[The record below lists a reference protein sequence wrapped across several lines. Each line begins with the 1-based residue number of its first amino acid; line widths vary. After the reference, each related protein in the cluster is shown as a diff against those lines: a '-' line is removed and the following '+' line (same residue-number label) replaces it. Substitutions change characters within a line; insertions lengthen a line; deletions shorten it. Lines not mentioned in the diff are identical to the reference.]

1 MFDVG
6 RLCMKVA
13 GREAG
18 KYCVVV
24 KKIDANFVLVT
35 GPRSVTQVKRRK
47 CNILHLEPLKESLKL
62 KDDASDEEVIK
73 AYEEASIFS
82 KLDLPKPDERGK
94 ANTGEKAS
102 RDAFR
107 HESPSV
113 EGREHTEDKEKPN
126 KRKEGGEA
134 TFKPESKAKKKKESE

>member
-6 RLCMKVA
+6 RVCLKVA

-24 KKIDANFVLVT
+24 KKLDANFVLVT

-47 CNILHLEPLKESLKL
+47 CNILHLEPLKESLEI
-62 KDDASDEEVIK
+62 KDDASDEEVIR
-73 AYEEASIFS
+73 AYEHASLFT
-82 KLDLPKPDERGK
+82 KLDLPKPSS
-94 ANTGEKAS
+94 GEKAS

-107 HESPSV
+107 HESRP
-113 EGREHTEDKEKPN
+113 ENTEEKEKPE
-126 KRKEGGEA
+126 KK
-134 TFKPESKAKKKKESE
+134 KSKKKEAE

>member
-1 MFDVG
+1 M
-6 RLCMKVA
+6 CIKVA

-47 CNILHLEPLKESLKL
+47 CNILHLEPLKESLKI

-73 AYEEASIFS
+73 AYEEASMFT
-82 KLDLPKPDERGK
+82 KLDLPKPSHKAQVEESEEKERS
-94 ANTGEKAS
+94 E
-102 RDAFR
+102 
-107 HESPSV
+107 
-113 EGREHTEDKEKPN
+113 
-126 KRKEGGEA
+126 
-134 TFKPESKAKKKKESE
+134 KKKSRKKEAEQA

>member
-6 RLCMKVA
+6 RMCMKVA

-35 GPRSVTQVKRRK
+35 GPKSVTNVKRRK
-47 CNILHLEPLKESLKL
+47 CNILHLEPLKESLKI

-73 AYEEASIFS
+73 AYEEASLFT
-82 KLDLPKPDERGK
+82 KLDLPKPSHK
-94 ANTGEKAS
+94 AESEEEKEAEKA
-102 RDAFR
+102 
-107 HESPSV
+107 P
-113 EGREHTEDKEKPN
+113 KEK
-126 KRKEGGEA
+126 KSR
-134 TFKPESKAKKKKESE
+134 KKKEPE

>member
-18 KYCVVV
+18 KYCVVI
-24 KKIDANFVLVT
+24 KRLDANFVLVT
-35 GPRSVTQVKRRK
+35 GPKSVTRVKRRK

-82 KLDLPKPDERGK
+82 KLDLPKPE
-94 ANTGEKAS
+94 TGEKAELQTEGVK
-102 RDAFR
+102 RRIQTQTAFR
-107 HESPSV
+107 HESRAEQAE
-113 EGREHTEDKEKPN
+113 EGEGKEKSE
-126 KRKEGGEA
+126 KK
-134 TFKPESKAKKKKESE
+134 KAKKKES

>member
-6 RLCMKVA
+6 RLCIKIA

-35 GPRSVTQVKRRK
+35 GPRSVTHVKRRK

-73 AYEEASIFS
+73 AYEEASVFS
-82 KLDLPKPDERGK
+82 KLDLPKPGHMAAEP
-94 ANTGEKAS
+94 EKEHKEPEKKKS
-102 RDAFR
+102 R
-107 HESPSV
+107 
-113 EGREHTEDKEKPN
+113 
-126 KRKEGGEA
+126 
-134 TFKPESKAKKKKESE
+134 KKESE

>member
-6 RLCMKVA
+6 RVCMKVA

-24 KKIDANFVLVT
+24 KKLDANFVLVT

-47 CNILHLEPLKESLKL
+47 CNILHLEPLKESLKI

-73 AYEEASIFS
+73 AYEEASLFS
-82 KLDLPKPDERGK
+82 KLDLPKPSHKVPAE
-94 ANTGEKAS
+94 
-102 RDAFR
+102 
-107 HESPSV
+107 ES
-113 EGREHTEDKEKPN
+113 EEKEKPE
-126 KRKEGGEA
+126 KKSR
-134 TFKPESKAKKKKESE
+134 KKKEAE

>member
-6 RLCMKVA
+6 RLCMKIA

-24 KKIDANFVLVT
+24 KKLDANFVLVT

-62 KDDASDEEVIK
+62 KDDATDEEVIK

-82 KLDLPKPDERGK
+82 KLDLPKPSHRAEPAEER
-94 ANTGEKAS
+94 E
-102 RDAFR
+102 
-107 HESPSV
+107 E
-113 EGREHTEDKEKPN
+113 KEKPE
-126 KRKEGGEA
+126 KK
-134 TFKPESKAKKKKESE
+134 KAKKAKEAE

>member
-1 MFDVG
+1 
-6 RLCMKVA
+6 
-13 GREAG
+13 
-18 KYCVVV
+18 
-24 KKIDANFVLVT
+24 
-35 GPRSVTQVKRRK
+35 VKRRK

-62 KDDASDEEVIK
+62 KDNASDEEVIR

-94 ANTGEKAS
+94 AHAGEKAS

-113 EGREHTEDKEKPN
+113 EGRERTEEREEKETK
-126 KRKEGGEA
+126 KEKEGGEA
-134 TFKPESKAKKKKESE
+134 TFKPESKAKKKKEPE